1 MNITLHRTL
10 MVCVL
15 AGALALAVAL
25 LVLPKAASAAPPEPV
40 NLTETLGPEYCGFPV
55 LSEVSGKMNVIDL
68 PNGDSLWKYPGLRIT
83 LTNKET
89 GKQET
94 YVSTGGFRATKLKG
108 GETLLV
114 STGQNVI
121 YSPSIGILVLKGRV
135 TFVEDRD
142 GNFSQPKGDGS
153 IVNVCDQLA

>member
-1 MNITLHRTL
+1 MPRR
-10 MVCVL
+10 
-15 AGALALAVAL
+15 
-25 LVLPKAASAAPPEPV
+25 PKDQAPEPL
-40 NLTETLGPEYCGFPV
+40 NWKETLGTDHCSFPV
-55 LSEVSGKMNVIDL
+55 LVEGSGKMNVIDL

-153 IVNVCDQLA
+153 INNVCDQLA